1 MVIVNDIVN
10 NLINTL
16 VGLERHPMSYTADNI
31 YKMLRDEIIR
41 GRLNPGER
49 LIEKDLCERLGTTR
63 GYVREALK
71 LLRADGF
78 VILSHGK
85 GATVAKISYQET
97 KDLYELLALLEAKSI
112 ELAAPHVDFSD
123 IDKLVKIN
131 INLKDCSQ
139 IEDRP
144 TARRVWQEGNFQFHR
159 CIAERS
165 GNRELQVML
174 ENVRWRTF
182 DFRYVY
188 FFEPH
193 FDFFCSQHYQLIEAL
208 KERDPAKARQIMEYH
223 VQRASEVALG
233 NLENASPLE
242 FNSVSVPLVAH

>member
-1 MVIVNDIVN
+1 MNA
-10 NLINTL
+10 LPP
-16 VGLERHPMSYTADNI
+16 HKADMLYAADI
-31 YKMLRDEIIR
+31 YKILRDEIIR

-71 LLRADGF
+71 LLRGDGF

-97 KDLYELLALLEAKSI
+97 KDLYELLAVLEAKSI
-112 ELAAPHVDFSD
+112 ELAAPHLDLSD
-123 IDKLVKIN
+123 IDKLVN
-131 INLKDCSQ
+131 INVNLKNCIQ
-139 IEDRP
+139 IVDRP

-159 CIAERS
+159 CIAEKS
-165 GNRELQVML
+165 GNRELQGML
-174 ENVRWRTF
+174 ENIRWRTF

-208 KERDPAKARQIMEYH
+208 KRRDPAKARQIMEFH
-223 VQRASEVALG
+223 VQKASEVALG
-233 NLENASPLE
+233 NLENAPSLE
-242 FNSVSVPLVAH
+242 RNSVGRPLVAY